1 MQNVNFSHHET
12 AKNSWTSGG
21 ITTFYVGC
29 GCTMYLPA
37 ATSGARYDLSPRPP
51 VLCCPR
57 CQEPHHYIL
66 CTPEKMRRVFFMHGC
81 LYAYDVAIATL
92 PRFCTDSWTLPK
104 MTILG
109 IVVHKIKK
117 DAWTA
122 NAYTLFGVLFL
133 LDGFLLLSASFLFS
147 SSFPL
152 PCCLLLFWFSPTSYR
167 LIWAVISVCLE

>member
-21 ITTFYVGC
+21 ITTCYVGC

-51 VLCCPR
+51 GAMLPPGARNPTTIYCARPK
-57 CQEPHHYIL
+57 
-66 CTPEKMRRVFFMHGC
+66 KMRRVFFMHGC

-92 PRFCTDSWTLPK
+92 LLFCTYSWTLPK

-122 NAYTLFGVLFL
+122 NVYTLFGVLFL
-133 LDGFLLLSASFLFS
+133 LDGFLLLSASPLVLFS
-147 SSFPL
+147 SASSML
-152 PCCLLLFWFSPTSYR
+152 SAVVLVLSYI
-167 LIWAVISVCLE
+167 L